1 MLRIDIPGGP
11 VLNLAHLVLDYN
23 GTLAVDGSLAEGV
36 APRLQALAAHLQIHV
51 ITADTFGSVQR
62 EVAALPCQV
71 VVIGR
76 EDQAGEKLKYI
87 QGLGIEQTV
96 CVGNG
101 VNDRLMLQAAAL
113 GIAVIQAEGAAGVT
127 LQAADVI
134 TTSITDALDLLLRP
148 LRLTATLRS

>member
-134 TTSITDALDLLLRP
+134 ATSITDALDLLLRP

>member
-11 VLNLAHLVLDYN
+11 SLNLAHLVLDYN

-36 APRLQALAAHLQIHV
+36 AARLQALAAHLQIHV

-62 EVAALPCQV
+62 EVAALPCQM

-127 LQAADVI
+127 LQAADVV
-134 TTSITDALDLLLRP
+134 TTSIADALDLLLRP